1 MQSTTGWPAR
11 RHASSGPPAAK
22 TGELW
27 RLAASGIDPKN
38 EHSILKFEDETASLV
53 GALWLHDRLAFS
65 LGNFFYDEIASS
77 RISRDEDVHQGCIS
91 RLQLN
96 YKLFE
101 SGAHRGMSP
110 SALSSCAPA
119 RRAPDCR
126 RQHTRSGRGVGRTC
140 MGPRPAASAC
150 PERAAVHAPS
160 MCVSGPGGSSARN
173 THAHA
178 HTT

>member
-1 MQSTTGWPAR
+1 MGPASRAASVRAVPASAR
-11 RHASSGPPAAK
+11 RPRIHPQ
-22 TGELW
+22 
-27 RLAASGIDPKN
+27 N

-53 GALWLHDRLAFS
+53 GALWLHDRLVFS

-77 RISRDEDVHQGCIS
+77 RISRDEDVDQGCIS

-126 RQHTRSGRGVGRTC
+126 RQHTRSGRGVRRTC
-140 MGPRPAASAC
+140 LGPRRASA
-150 PERAAVHAPS
+150 PRACSCEGQHA
-160 MCVSGPGGSSARN
+160 SAPRG
-173 THAHA
+173 TRDATYM
-178 HTT
+178 HTPLTC

>member
-1 MQSTTGWPAR
+1 MRQEHVDIVISNA
-11 RHASSGPPAAK
+11 HAL
-22 TGELW
+22 T
-27 RLAASGIDPKN
+27 ASRIDPKN

-77 RISRDEDVHQGCIS
+77 RISRDEDVDQGCIS

-96 YKLFE
+96 YKMSE

-110 SALSSCAPA
+110 SALSSRAPA

-160 MCVSGPGGSSARN
+160 MCVSGPGGSTARD